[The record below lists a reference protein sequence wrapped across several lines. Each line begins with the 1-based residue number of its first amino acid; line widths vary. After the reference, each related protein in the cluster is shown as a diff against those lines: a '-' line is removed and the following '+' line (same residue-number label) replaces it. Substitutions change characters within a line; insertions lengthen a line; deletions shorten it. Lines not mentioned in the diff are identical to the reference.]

1 MFYIGIVIGILIA
14 TFLIWGTLDRVIP
27 LIRQN
32 YEGDEELGIERQK
45 KNPGKRKSNK
55 KKKTNEKRNPRKRK
69 GHNKKK
75 KANKRLDVI
84 SKLIRRLVESIQIHF
99 HF

>member
-14 TFLIWGTLDRVIP
+14 TFLIWGTLTRVIP

-32 YEGDEELGIERQK
+32 YEGYEELDIKSQK
-45 KNPGKRKSNK
+45 EKPSKRRSRK
-55 KKKTNEKRNPRKRK
+55 KKKTNKKVNPRKRND
-69 GHNKKK
+69 HNKNK

-84 SKLIRRLVESIQIHF
+84 SKLIRRLLDSIQIHF